1 MTVSSTGTLSS
12 YFTSLITNIMT
23 VESQPL
29 KRAQTA
35 RDQITVRRNLFNQVN
50 TKLKDLQASVKALL
64 STDAS
69 YAFESGRTTKVT
81 APSGSTVLTA
91 TAGSAAVV
99 GNYAITVNSLAAVH
113 RVNGDAQTAANTAL
127 GYAGSFTLNGVAIDV
142 EANDTLI
149 DVANN
154 INNATYA
161 DGKAVRAS
169 IVDKR
174 LVLENEYGG
183 EGNTIAAAD
192 VSGGILQGLGVL
204 AAGGAFAHVLQT
216 PTTASLT
223 VNGLTLTRDHNS
235 GLTDVVNGLTINLAA
250 DGLGKTAEI
259 SVGSDSTPEKTA
271 VNDFITKFNSLQT
284 YLTQQLQRTG
294 TAITCDI
301 FDPANTCWQDI
312 DLMVIG
318 GGNYD
323 PVVVQKQLATY
334 MAAGKA
340 VLILPSYWND
350 SERVRPVLSALG
362 MAPGGYPGNYFSSSA
377 ELSITADRTP
387 AQTLTAIDPWQP
399 IVQSLTALAATSAPI
414 TPIPTITMLAPARR
428 SCAIGCLLAISVM
441 ALSSSSRC
449 LASMTASSEMTRWAS
464 ALSE

>member
-284 YLTQQLQRTG
+284 YLTQQSAVDVSGAGGASNTTYSRGPLAGEQIFTELRSSLFTSFIGTSSSTGSLKALRDIGITIDDNLKASISDTTKFEEALTTKRGDVVKLLDSVMESVNTSLGRFTG
-294 TAITCDI
+294 TSGFMQQRFTSFENEQTNLTQQIADMTVR
-301 FDPANTCWQDI
+301 
-312 DLMVIG
+312 L
-318 GGNYD
+318 
-323 PVVVQKQLATY
+323 
-334 MAAGKA
+334 
-340 VLILPSYWND
+340 ND
-350 SERVRPVLSALG
+350 R
-362 MAPGGYPGNYFSSSA
+362 
-377 ELSITADRTP
+377 
-387 AQTLTAIDPWQP
+387 Q
-399 IVQSLTALAATSAPI
+399 TALTVQYSQMAVTLQ
-414 TPIPTITMLAPARR
+414 MLQYDYD
-428 SCAIGCLLAISVM
+428 
-441 ALSSSSRC
+441 LSLNLFS
-449 LASMTASSEMTRWAS
+449 
-464 ALSE
+464 

>member
-12 YFTSLITNIMT
+12 YFTNLISNIMT

-29 KRAQTA
+29 QRAQKS
-35 RDQITVRRNLFNQVN
+35 RDQVTVRRNLFNQVN
-50 TKLKDLQASVKALL
+50 TKLKDLQASVKALI

-91 TAGSAAVV
+91 TASSTAVV
-99 GNYAITVNSLAAVH
+99 GTYAITVNSLAAVH
-113 RVNGDAQTAANTAL
+113 RVNGDSQTAANSAL
-127 GYAGSFTLNGVAIDV
+127 GYAGSFTLNGVSIGV
-142 EANDTLI
+142 EADDTLI
-149 DVANN
+149 DIANN

-183 EGNTIAAAD
+183 AGNTIAAAD

-223 VNGLTLTRDHNS
+223 VNGLTLTRDHNN

-250 DGLGKTAEI
+250 DGLGKSAEI
-259 SVGSDSTPEKTA
+259 TVGSDSTPEKTA

-284 YLTQQLQRTG
+284 YLTQQSAVDVTG
-294 TAITCDI
+294 AGGASNTTYSRGPLAGEQVFTELRSSLFTA
-301 FDPANTCWQDI
+301 F
-312 DLMVIG
+312 IG
-318 GGNYD
+318 
-323 PVVVQKQLATY
+323 
-334 MAAGKA
+334 
-340 VLILPSYWND
+340 
-350 SERVRPVLSALG
+350 
-362 MAPGGYPGNYFSSSA
+362 
-377 ELSITADRTP
+377 
-387 AQTLTAIDPWQP
+387 
-399 IVQSLTALAATSAPI
+399 
-414 TPIPTITMLAPARR
+414 
-428 SCAIGCLLAISVM
+428 
-441 ALSSSSRC
+441 SSSSTGSLKALRDIGITIDDN
-449 LASMTASSEMTRWAS
+449 LKASISDADKFQDALTTKRGDVIKLLDSVMNSVNTTLGRFTGTGGYMQQRFSSFDNEQVNLTQQIADMTVRLNDRQT
-464 ALSE
+464 ALTAQYSQMAVTLQMLQYDYNLSLNLFS

>member
-284 YLTQQLQRTG
+284 YLTQQSAVDVSGAGGASNTTYSRGPLAGEQIFTELRSTLFTSFIGTSSSTGSLKALRDIGITIDDNLKASISDTTKFEEALTTKRGDVVKLLDSVMESVNTSLGRFTG
-294 TAITCDI
+294 TSGFMQQRFTSFENEQTNLTQQIADMTVR
-301 FDPANTCWQDI
+301 
-312 DLMVIG
+312 L
-318 GGNYD
+318 
-323 PVVVQKQLATY
+323 
-334 MAAGKA
+334 
-340 VLILPSYWND
+340 ND
-350 SERVRPVLSALG
+350 R
-362 MAPGGYPGNYFSSSA
+362 
-377 ELSITADRTP
+377 
-387 AQTLTAIDPWQP
+387 Q
-399 IVQSLTALAATSAPI
+399 TALTVQYSQMAVTLQ
-414 TPIPTITMLAPARR
+414 MLQYDYD
-428 SCAIGCLLAISVM
+428 
-441 ALSSSSRC
+441 LSLNLFS
-449 LASMTASSEMTRWAS
+449 
-464 ALSE
+464 